1 MIQRIQTIW
10 LLLAAV
16 CVFLT
21 LQFSTYFGTNKDLIP
36 SSFLNG
42 LDTLPLIFATL
53 ATGIVALVSIF
64 LYKNRKQ
71 QLRFTLLGI
80 VLQLVLMFL
89 YYREIQTYVGKGNFS
104 ISAILHAAVLLFF
117 ILAAQGIRSD
127 DKLIKDSNRLR

>member
-1 MIQRIQTIW
+1 MIQRIQSIW
-10 LLLAAV
+10 LFLAAV

-21 LQFSTYFGTNKDLIP
+21 LRVSTYFGTNKELIP

-53 ATGIVALVSIF
+53 ATGIVALVGIF
-64 LYKNRKQ
+64 LYKNRKL
-71 QLRFTLLGI
+71 QLRLTLLGM

>member
-21 LQFSTYFGTNKDLIP
+21 LRFSTYFGTNKDLIP

-104 ISAILHAAVLLFF
+104 ISAVLHAAVLLFF

>member
-10 LLLAAV
+10 LLLAGV

-21 LQFSTYFGTNKDLIP
+21 LQFATYFGTNKDLIP

-80 VLQLVLMFL
+80 VLQFVLMFL

>member
-1 MIQRIQTIW
+1 MIQRIQSIW

-21 LQFSTYFGTNKDLIP
+21 LTLSTYFGTNKDLIP

-53 ATGIVALVSIF
+53 ATGIVALISIF

-71 QLRFTLLGI
+71 QLRFTLVGL
-80 VLQLVLMFL
+80 VLQLILMFL
-89 YYREIQTYVGKGNFS
+89 YYREIETYVGKGNFS
-104 ISAILHAAVLLFF
+104 ISAVLHIAVLLFF

-127 DKLIKDSNRLR
+127 DKLIRDSNRLR

>member
-80 VLQLVLMFL
+80 VLQLALMFL

>member
-1 MIQRIQTIW
+1 MIQRIQSIW

-21 LQFSTYFGTNKDLIP
+21 LTLSTYFGTNKELVP

-71 QLRFTLLGI
+71 QLRFTLLGLL
-80 VLQLVLMFL
+80 LQLILMFL
-89 YYREIQTYVGKGNFS
+89 YYREIETYVGKGNFS
-104 ISAILHAAVLLFF
+104 ISAVLHIAVLLFF

-127 DKLIKDSNRLR
+127 EKLIKDSNRLR

>member
-10 LLLAAV
+10 LLMAAV

-104 ISAILHAAVLLFF
+104 ISAVLHAAVLLFF